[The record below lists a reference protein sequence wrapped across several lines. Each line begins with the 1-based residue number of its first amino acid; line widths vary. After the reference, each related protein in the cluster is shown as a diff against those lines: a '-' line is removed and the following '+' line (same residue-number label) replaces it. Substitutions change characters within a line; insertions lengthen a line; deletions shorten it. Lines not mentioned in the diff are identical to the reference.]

1 MKIQVHYT
9 KNYMKYD
16 LVSSNY
22 FNIGHLD
29 LNTFRSFSDRKID
42 FIKRIFVD
50 NEQYD
55 IVRFFYVLS
64 QIKSFKITE
73 WVTDNLIN
81 EYVEKLKRELTDKT

>member
-1 MKIQVHYT
+1 
-9 KNYMKYD
+9 MKYD

-29 LNTFRSFSDRKID
+29 LNTFRSFSDRKKD

-55 IVRFFYVLS
+55 VITFYSFYFTFLS
-64 QIKSFKITE
+64 NTNFKFG
-73 WVTDNLIN
+73 NL
-81 EYVEKLKRELTDKT
+81 LL